1 LEEETGAA
9 DKSVDCNYAQ
19 VNIDNVSF
27 KYPGSKNYALKNVSL
42 FIENGQKVA
51 IVGANGS
58 GKTTLV
64 KLICGLY
71 DVTKGSIKIN
81 DTVVTARNRNE
92 FGKWLSAVFQ
102 DFSLF
107 RNLNGRW
114 GRFFFLLCNRNH
126 FLFKLN
132 LGYRLACIDLYITL
146 RPFER
151 NEYKGEHHNVTDQQ
165 PLGLLTFEVC
175 FGRFFYF
182 HKIII

>member
-1 LEEETGAA
+1 MLLLSALTGAFVYLLVGAKAINGSIGIGNVLLTYSAVTMLIKALTDFAMTFTDLRNNNEHLLRYFDYVSLEEETGAA

-71 DVTKGSIKIN
+71 DVTKGSIKI
-81 DTVVTARNRNE
+81 
-92 FGKWLSAVFQ
+92 
-102 DFSLF
+102 
-107 RNLNGRW
+107 GRA
-114 GRFFFLLCNRNH
+114 H
-126 FLFKLN
+126 
-132 LGYRLACIDLYITL
+132 
-146 RPFER
+146 
-151 NEYKGEHHNVTDQQ
+151 V
-165 PLGLLTFEVC
+165 
-175 FGRFFYF
+175 
-182 HKIII
+182 